1 MQAHFTGAWAPGP
14 AVPSDPRH
22 YTFLLAVDVVGFG
35 APGRD
40 EAIQEELRG
49 ATYELLERALEMT
62 RLPWRACHVEDRGD
76 GALVVLP
83 PGMPGHL
90 LLDPLAHHLGAML
103 RHSNRCRSDAARLRL
118 RVAVTAGFVRWDGRG
133 VAGHAVIHLFRLLEA
148 PAFKEAIELS
158 GSDVGVIVGDR
169 MFEDVTGSGAYV
181 ERERYRPVHVVCKET
196 KATAWLWTSGSGPV

>member
-1 MQAHFTGAWAPGP
+1 MGGWAPRP
-14 AVPSDPRH
+14 AAAPADPRH
-22 YTFLLAVDVVGFG
+22 YTCLLAVDVVGFS
-35 APGRD
+35 APHRD

-49 ATYELLERALEMT
+49 ATYELVRRAFEMT
-62 RLPWRACHVEDRGD
+62 WLPWEACHVEDRGD
-76 GALVVLP
+76 GMLVVLP

-103 RHSNRCRSDAARLRL
+103 RHSNRCRSEASRLRL
-118 RVAVTAGFVRWDGRG
+118 RVAVSAGFVRRDAYG
-133 VAGHAVIHLFRLLEA
+133 VAGHAVIHLFRLLDA

-158 GSDVGVIVGDR
+158 GSDVGLLVGDR

-196 KATAWLWTSGSGPV
+196 KATAWLWTSGSGPA